1 MAKKSAKAA
10 AADAAGAT
18 PAPATG
24 TGAKTKTQAKP
35 EVKVNTE
42 LAAIVRQYDQA
53 AEKTGLLMVDM
64 CEFITAQNLS
74 NPVIIKT
81 LMDVRGVTESTAKTQ
96 CSRMRA
102 LIKDTDQFEAL
113 KRGDITV
120 RAAVKSAQTR
130 RAASSVSKQKAFDN
144 KLNQFCQAAKAIGQ
158 DKKTILVTVE
168 AKLEE
173 AGIK

>member
-1 MAKKSAKAA
+1 MAKKAKAA
-10 AADAAGAT
+10 AEAA
-18 PAPATG
+18 APATG
-24 TGAKTKTQAKP
+24 TGSKTKTQAKP

-42 LAAIVRQYDQA
+42 LAALVKNYDQA
-53 AEKTGLLMVDM
+53 AEKAGSLMVDM
-64 CEFITAQNLS
+64 CEFITKGNLS

-81 LMDVRGVTESTAKTQ
+81 LMDVRGVTEATAKSQ

-113 KRGDITV
+113 KRGEVTV

-130 RAASSVSKQKAFDN
+130 RAATSVSKQKAFDN
-144 KLNQFCQAAKAIGQ
+144 KLNQFCEAAKAIGQ
-158 DKKTILVTVE
+158 DKKTILATVE